1 MSLAALAKS
10 RLFAHACGR
19 VEGNVLG
26 IEMCKLVL
34 SLVASFHN
42 GYFVCEHR
50 LCVLG
55 ALSDAV

>member
-1 MSLAALAKS
+1 M
-10 RLFAHACGR
+10 ACGR

-26 IEMCKLVL
+26 AEMRKLGL